1 MVTGAEEALKDSTWN
16 GLGKAEKKNDS
27 KNYLLT
33 LFRVERLL
41 MVDGFFLLK
50 DKGVCR
56 MKALK
61 NQTIQCAQCEG
72 LGPSDS
78 YSNEDLENMSA
89 VINSYI

>member
-1 MVTGAEEALKDSTWN
+1 
-16 GLGKAEKKNDS
+16 
-27 KNYLLT
+27 
-33 LFRVERLL
+33 

-78 YSNEDLENMSA
+78 YNNEDLENMSA